1 MADSSIIP
9 NNSQLLNGQDR
20 NQLQNK
26 SHLILNDPEGC
37 MFSIFNHVLLL
48 LHRSVGIHKFAV
60 DQVDQVRVLPP

>member
-1 MADSSIIP
+1 MADSSIIQTD
-9 NNSQLLNGQDR
+9 SQLLNGQDI
-20 NQLQNK
+20 NQLQKK

-48 LHRSVGIHKFAV
+48 LHRSVVIRKFEA